1 LSWGTLFPQF
11 EGKFQTAT
19 ARNAAM
25 VPYPKFVKAFMHN
38 GYLTS
43 LKEVV
48 HFYNTRDVYPY
59 NVLSGQCPAGTIE
72 KVTCWPMPE
81 DPNNE
86 NLTIGK
92 LGLSSQEEDDIVV
105 FLNTLVDGYKP

>member
-1 LSWGTLFPQF
+1 
-11 EGKFQTAT
+11 
-19 ARNAAM
+19 
-25 VPYPKFVKAFMHN
+25 
-38 GYLTS
+38 
-43 LKEVV
+43 
-48 HFYNTRDVYPY
+48 
-59 NVLSGQCPAGTIE
+59 VLSGNCPAGTIE

-92 LGLSSQEEDDIVV
+92 LGLSDEEENDIVA